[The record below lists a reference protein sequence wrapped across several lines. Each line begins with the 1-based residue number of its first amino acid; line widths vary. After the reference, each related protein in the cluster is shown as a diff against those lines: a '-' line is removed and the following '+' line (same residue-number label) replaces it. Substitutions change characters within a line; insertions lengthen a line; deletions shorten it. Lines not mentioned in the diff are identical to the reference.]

1 MTWLLSWLLLPSPLP
16 LLSDPLEDVQ
26 RFKETGAH
34 VIIGTP
40 GRIDD
45 VIKRCPVM
53 EFKRLE
59 VGGVG

>member
-1 MTWLLSWLLLPSPLP
+1 MLPSPLP

-59 VGGVG
+59 VGGRG